1 MVKILNYAK
10 NINRSSNDNLL
21 INGNFDVWQR
31 GSSFYA
37 NGFTADRWYV
47 VFNGSNKVSRLQG
60 NIGLDNAT
68 NNIRL
73 TTLSSGSYPVLSQ
86 AVDSD
91 ISSALRGK
99 TAIFSFYAKKPSD
112 SNWTGLVYGKVYY
125 STEFNSLANGK
136 AEISDAAFSGTL
148 VNDTWT
154 LYSKSFTVPTNASTL
169 LVEISP
175 SGGLNSSSIIDIG
188 RAKLELGSVVTNFK
202 PNVCNAELN
211 KCKKFY
217 QRVEAVLRAGTGAGN
232 SSRKFGVSTPLPVLP
247 RSSNPKISVAANQ
260 NTLIDDFTTNIS
272 NEAYLNVTASSKSPH
287 SELNLTF
294 LIDDEIPYGKVP
306 GIINSVTTIRGS
318 GKVDIDWNPPTNSD
332 DTISYSILYGT
343 NPSETTNIISFT
355 DSSGSITG
363 LVDSSPYYFKLY
375 STNSFGQSDFSNTF
389 EVAPAYT
396 SPSIVSSLTGIWG
409 FDTNHISWTIPT
421 GNGGS
426 PITGYRI
433 DRSMYSNFP
442 DVATTPN
449 YNSTFY
455 VPYTSLSFNISKFSS
470 ELTSTGNYHFRV
482 AAMNL
487 AGTGTPRSISVPKTV
502 PTAPINLSTTA
513 GDASIV
519 INYLPPT
526 GNGGNTISL
535 VTLERATGT
544 GFISAVSSN
553 HVANYQPITVSSLTN
568 STTYYFRM
576 RAYNELG
583 YGPYSS
589 TVSATPASP
598 LTVPSSPSI
607 SSVSWVD
614 DDTVQVLLN
623 APSNNGGTP
632 IINYTVFSSS
642 GSGFATNLTTSI
654 TQNSI
659 GSISFDVP
667 ITGNYNT
674 FYFRARANNSVGSSN
689 NSSIVSLAKQVPN
702 SPPIYSISAGDA
714 SVTYSY
720 TVPISRGSPITGYNI
735 QYSTDS
741 TFNTSVTNIFTTS
754 TSRVVTSLTNN
765 TTYCFRVRALN
776 LIGTGL
782 FTGHLCAIPSFP
794 YSAPTAPS
802 NPLLTILQVPVNNNF
817 NMLPENLSNLNATFV
832 NYNTMYGV
840 RVTTPFTGGLIFGVN
855 PYVNQSDL
863 RTSAVHAGAL
873 TALPTGDPNL
883 SNVSLLLNMDGTN
896 GSKKFN
902 DVSKNNYTITAVNN
916 AQISTLQSKFG
927 GSSAKLNGPPDELH
941 NNTAAALNFNLP
953 NSAFG
958 DDFTVEMWINL
969 DNTNDQTLI
978 AAPYPSPFFPSVLAY
993 QLIIQNGVLYS
1004 NVAGVNLGNTYT
1016 LPNNFTGVWRHIAAC
1031 RSNFTHR
1038 LFVDGIQ
1045 RNSVYD
1051 NLPYNSLGFRSQ
1063 IYGYM
1068 DELRVTKGI
1077 ARYTS
1082 NFTPPTLP
1090 FSNFATSTGIVY
1102 AFVTEGLSQYYPITR
1117 NNITSLQNG
1126 AFNISYEVVGS
1137 NNNASCDNFTFG
1149 TATGVSTNSYIPRIS
1164 WTPPFNNGGLPITGY
1179 EIQYAADS
1187 SFSSQLT
1194 TAYTSGNIPFRTR
1207 CIAHSGVNLY
1217 ARVRAYNATGVSPWS
1232 STASYLGKGLGAPL
1246 PPISASA
1253 TAIGTTGI
1261 NLSWTAPSGPI
1272 GSGFDSSTNITYR
1285 LQYWNQ
1291 ASPTSRTSIDYGAG
1305 TTYANVPISGP
1316 GTYTL
1321 QLQTKNSVYFSNSL
1335 NTVLT
1340 VNPSLPAPVSWVFTT
1355 STPCCGAADPKILPN
1370 VLRDNLNV
1378 AGSTFSSCAGGN
1390 GLAYITADFGSIKNV
1405 TSIKIRPHYT
1415 YGAYY
1420 LNHTKLQ
1427 YSTDGS
1433 VWTTLT
1439 DFQTFTNPP
1448 VFKDSITE
1456 IPINTNIN
1464 ARYIRLISGNISCID
1479 LSEFKFA

>member
-1 MVKILNYAK
+1 MAKILNYAK

-21 INGNFDVWQR
+21 INGNFNIWQR
-31 GSSFYA
+31 GSSFYSK
-37 NGFTADRWYV
+37 GFTADRWYV
-47 VFNGSNKVSRLQG
+47 AFYGSNKVSRLAG
-60 NIGLDNAT
+60 NIGLDNST

-136 AEISDAAFSGTL
+136 AEIADAAFSGTL
-148 VNDTWT
+148 VNDTWK

-202 PNVCNAELN
+202 PNVSNEELN
-211 KCKKFY
+211 KCKRFY
-217 QRVEAVLRAGTGAGN
+217 QRVETILRAGTGAGN

-260 NTLIDDFTTNIS
+260 NTLIDNFTTNIS

-343 NPSETTNIISFT
+343 NPSETTNIISFI

-455 VPYTSLSFNISKFSS
+455 VPHTSLSFNISKFSS

-513 GDASIV
+513 GDANVV

-598 LTVPSSPSI
+598 LTVPSVPSI

-642 GSGFATNLTTSI
+642 GSEFATNLTTSI

-702 SPPIYSISAGDA
+702 SPPTYSISAGDA

-720 TVPISRGSPITGYNI
+720 TVPISRGSAITGYNI

-754 TSRVVTSLTNN
+754 TTRLVTSLTNN

-782 FTGHLCAIPSFP
+782 FTGHLCAIPVSP
-794 YSAPTAPS
+794 YSAPTAPTNVTVGQLNYS
-802 NPLLTILQVPVNNNF
+802 SPNWTLPVNASSFNGYALYAGWIYAVPINNSYQTTNF
-817 NMLPENLSNLNATFV
+817 N
-832 NYNTMYGV
+832 YGGI
-840 RVTTPFTGGLIFGVN
+840 PFTGQVYGSN
-855 PYVNQSDL
+855 PYMSFSDF
-863 RTSAVHAGAL
+863 RRAAVHAGVFSS
-873 TALPTGDPNL
+873 L
-883 SNVSLLLNMDGTN
+883 S
-896 GSKKFN
+896 
-902 DVSKNNYTITAVNN
+902 
-916 AQISTLQSKFG
+916 
-927 GSSAKLNGPPDELH
+927 
-941 NNTAAALNFNLP
+941 
-953 NSAFG
+953 
-958 DDFTVEMWINL
+958 
-969 DNTNDQTLI
+969 
-978 AAPYPSPFFPSVLAY
+978 
-993 QLIIQNGVLYS
+993 
-1004 NVAGVNLGNTYT
+1004 
-1016 LPNNFTGVWRHIAAC
+1016 
-1031 RSNFTHR
+1031 
-1038 LFVDGIQ
+1038 
-1045 RNSVYD
+1045 
-1051 NLPYNSLGFRSQ
+1051 
-1063 IYGYM
+1063 
-1068 DELRVTKGI
+1068 
-1077 ARYTS
+1077 
-1082 NFTPPTLP
+1082 
-1090 FSNFATSTGIVY
+1090 STGILY
-1102 AFVTEGLSQYYPITR
+1102 IYGGIT
-1117 NNITSLQNG
+1117 NDFLIGSTKNTITSLNSLSTISLQQTFHIIG
-1126 AFNISYEVVGS
+1126 ASTNTGCYYTKGGV
-1137 NNNASCDNFTFG
+1137 
-1149 TATGVSTNSYIPRIS
+1149 TGVATNTHAPVLNWSGPS
-1164 WTPPFNNGGLPITGY
+1164 NNGGLPITGY
-1179 EIQYAADS
+1179 EIQYAANS

-1194 TAYTSGNIPFRTR
+1194 TLSVPGRLNYHTQ
-1207 CIAHSGVNLY
+1207 CIAHSGVDLY

-1232 STASYLGKGLGAPL
+1232 STAILLGKGLGAPL

-1272 GSGFDSSTNITYR
+1272 GSGFDSSNNITYR

-1291 ASPTSRTSIDYGAG
+1291 ASPTSQTSINYGAG
-1305 TTYANVPISGP
+1305 TTSANVPISGP

-1321 QLQTKNSVYFSNSL
+1321 QLQTKNSIYFSNSL

-1340 VNPSLPAPVSWVFTT
+1340 VNPSLPTPVSWVFAT
-1355 STPCCGAADPKILPN
+1355 SIPCCSAADPKILPN

-1390 GLAYITADFGSIKNV
+1390 GLAYITADFGSTRNV
-1405 TSIKIRPHYT
+1405 TSIKIRPHYS

-1427 YSTDGS
+1427 YSTNGA

-1439 DFQTFTNPP
+1439 DFQTSNPP

-1456 IPINTNIN
+1456 VPINTNIS
-1464 ARYIRLISGNISCID
+1464 ARYIRLISGNVSCID